1 MLYTILEANNYD
13 EKVNMTGIFLTKE
26 SAFAKMVE
34 LLRDTLT
41 RSDIDWDVPDDA
53 VGFEKEEDGCSVSVA
68 EEAYSLSHDGDFNYA
83 NIVTIPGFALAADSG
98 DGCGIGLGDT
108 VYVVSR
114 DRTVDSFGRV
124 RPKSTLIIE
133 EAVISSLSFA
143 KDYPEEGIL
152 NWHGEATIKESSP
165 SFHRLFKAVP
175 ICKYNAFKSEEE
187 AVGMK
192 AIMEKE
198 GYKILAATDCPIR
211 KSEFERISRRP

>member
-13 EKVNMTGIFLTKE
+13 EKVNMTGIFLSKE
-26 SAFAKMVE
+26 SAFAKMVD
-34 LLRDTLT
+34 LLRDTLA

-114 DRTVDSFGRV
+114 EKRVDEYGRV
-124 RPKSTLIIE
+124 FHKSSLTIE
-133 EAVISSLSFA
+133 KAVISSLSFE

-152 NWHGEATIKESSP
+152 NWHGEAVAGKMTT
-165 SFHRLFKAVP
+165 P

-187 AVGMK
+187 AFCMK
-192 AIMEKE
+192 TIMEKE
-198 GYKILAATDCPIR
+198 GYKILAANGCTIR
-211 KSEFERISRRP
+211 KSEYERITRRP